1 MINDLVIREYDPK
14 DIKEKTKLDRLRKE
28 IDMLDDEIMNILAS
42 RMKIAQEIGAYK
54 KENNMT
60 ILQSERWKEVLQK
73 FVERGKQNGLSEE
86 FITRIIKSI
95 HDESIEQQE
104 SVMTSE

>member
-1 MINDLVIREYDPK
+1 MI
-14 DIKEKTKLDRLRKE
+14 
-28 IDMLDDEIMNILAS
+28 DDEIMNILAS
-42 RMKIAQEIGAYK
+42 RMKISRDIGVYK

-73 FVERGKQNGLSEE
+73 YIDRSNQNGLGAD

-104 SVMTSE
+104 KMMTEEN